1 MAEDVICFEL
11 QNQKVLQT
19 LLLYETMRHW
29 IKNLFMKAKLKKPS
43 DIIFSYN
50 ETAAFPSASLLLPS
64 AIQSPSSYHRI
75 YQLQVSS

>member
-1 MAEDVICFEL
+1 MAEDVICFEM

-29 IKNLFMKAKLKKPS
+29 IKNLFMKGKLKNPN
-43 DIIFSYN
+43 DIIFSYT
-50 ETAAFPSASLLLPS
+50 EIATFPSASLLLPS